1 MKFMDI
7 NFGDVFKA
15 REPYCKEERHYIKIR
30 CTYEGSNAA
39 RLTDGFTVQFNNLTD
54 VTKVNICI
62 SELVD
67 KAESE
72 GTE

>member
-7 NFGDVFKA
+7 KCGEVFKA
-15 REPYCKEERHYIKIR
+15 HEPYCKEERHYIKIR
-30 CTYEGSNAA
+30 CTYESANAA
-39 RLTDGFTVQFNNLTD
+39 RLTDGIVVQFNNLTD
-54 VTKVNICI
+54 VNKVDICI

-72 GTE
+72 DE